1 MFFIILYNGKYSCV
15 FIKTIYIVSASIS
28 YDFGPDGGLVTYA
41 FPDGRQPDMQND
53 LLALGF
59 ITSKSSGVLFRVESS
74 TSGDYLQLE
83 MVNNIRIVLKYY
95 NYIVFFF

>member
-1 MFFIILYNGKYSCV
+1 
-15 FIKTIYIVSASIS
+15 
-28 YDFGPDGGLVTYA
+28 
-41 FPDGRQPDMQND
+41 MQND

-83 MVNNIRIVLKYY
+83 MVSNIHIILTYY
-95 NYIVFFF
+95 NYLVFFLSNVYYESAN

>member
-1 MFFIILYNGKYSCV
+1 LE
-15 FIKTIYIVSASIS
+15 IKKNFVSASIS

-59 ITSKSSGVLFRVESS
+59 ITSKSSGVLFRVESG

-83 MVNNIRIVLKYY
+83 MVTIKFYLNYDIMNN
-95 NYIVFFF
+95 FF